1 MRILQIKKLIK
12 IWSKRNLTVIGKIT
26 VVKTLILPVLN
37 HLIITLPNPTQDILK
52 KVNELIFTF
61 IWSSPVHRVKKELL
75 QSINHLYSHKPYTTV
90 QRRHKYTYNK
100 YRIDINIYTVYTTK
114 TWV

>member
-1 MRILQIKKLIK
+1 MFVPLIK
-12 IWSKRNLTVIGKIT
+12 SPK
-26 VVKTLILPVLN
+26 
-37 HLIITLPNPTQDILK
+37 PT
-52 KVNELIFTF
+52 
-61 IWSSPVHRVKKELL
+61 
-75 QSINHLYSHKPYTTV
+75 NHLYSHKPYTTV

>member
-1 MRILQIKKLIK
+1 MYGYCILSRGFTTLEEVKPQAC
-12 IWSKRNLTVIGKIT
+12 RN
-26 VVKTLILPVLN
+26 
-37 HLIITLPNPTQDILK
+37 
-52 KVNELIFTF
+52 KVCFGCYN
-61 IWSSPVHRVKKELL
+61 

-90 QRRHKYTYNK
+90 QRRHTYTYNK

>member
-1 MRILQIKKLIK
+1 MHNMTAYGKKDCNK
-12 IWSKRNLTVIGKIT
+12 
-26 VVKTLILPVLN
+26 
-37 HLIITLPNPTQDILK
+37 
-52 KVNELIFTF
+52 
-61 IWSSPVHRVKKELL
+61 KKENRIHVGELNYVYYIL
-75 QSINHLYSHKPYTTV
+75 YTHLYSHKPYTTV